1 MKTRVLGSLMVLTIL
16 SGVALSAA
24 NATTIGTGTVQGS
37 GALNSIINWND
48 TFTTG
53 AASGSINGIVVRGR
67 ILPTLNMTVSGSG
80 VMDLGNL
87 TSSAYSTGTVNID
100 LGTNAANGASVSAR
114 STNGGMTNSG
124 NVINSLTAD
133 GFADSYR
140 FSSAIVAATDSTAPG
155 FTQTANA
162 STEVNSTTG
171 VTLYSSNKP
180 QNLTNVDDFS
190 FSVSAQ
196 PNAQTAA
203 GDYTDVVVLTVT
215 GNF

>member
-1 MKTRVLGSLMVLTIL
+1 
-16 SGVALSAA
+16 
-24 NATTIGTGTVQGS
+24 
-37 GALNSIINWND
+37 
-48 TFTTG
+48 
-53 AASGSINGIVVRGR
+53 
-67 ILPTLNMTVSGSG
+67 
-80 VMDLGNL
+80 
-87 TSSAYSTGTVNID
+87 
-100 LGTNAANGASVSAR
+100 
-114 STNGGMTNSG
+114 MTNSG

-140 FSSAIVAATDSTAPG
+140 FTSAIVAATDSTAPG
-155 FTQTANA
+155 FTQTANT

-203 GDYTDVVVLTVT
+203 GDYTDLVVLTVT